1 MIYVRSLVGYLGEIG
16 RGEADC
22 CDCRREKMQSLSQ
35 KLVAIR
41 KGRKTAAAVN
51 GVWMTRE
58 VLELMYVYT
67 RNPVSAPAAPDLLAR
82 PAGG

>member
-1 MIYVRSLVGYLGEIG
+1 MTVVERPKQ
-16 RGEADC
+16 
-22 CDCRREKMQSLSQ
+22 KMQSLSQ

-58 VLELMYVYT
+58 VLELMYVYIC
-67 RNPVSAPAAPDLLAR
+67 
-82 PAGG
+82 